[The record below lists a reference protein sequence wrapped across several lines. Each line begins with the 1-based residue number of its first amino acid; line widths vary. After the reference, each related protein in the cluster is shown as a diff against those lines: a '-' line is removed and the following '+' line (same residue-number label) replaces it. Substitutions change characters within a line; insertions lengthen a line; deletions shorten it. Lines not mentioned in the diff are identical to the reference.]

1 MKFNEIND
9 VRTRLQ
15 TINECLRAQPLM
27 CPAHLNG
34 KPVVSSNTTNKNDR
48 FAPLSP
54 PAVDFAVRFTLKPP
68 TATVC
73 VYWF

>member
-1 MKFNEIND
+1 LKFNEIND

-15 TINECLRAQPLM
+15 TINECLRAQPPIG
-27 CPAHLNG
+27 PASSNG
-34 KPVVSSNTTNKNDR
+34 KSVVSSTTTNKNDR

>member
-1 MKFNEIND
+1 MND

-15 TINECLRAQPLM
+15 TINECLRAQPQIG
-27 CPAHLNG
+27 PASSNG
-34 KPVVSSNTTNKNDR
+34 KPVVSSTTTNKNDR
-48 FAPLSP
+48 FAPLAP

-68 TATVC
+68 VAPVC